1 MDANLCRKHRHG
13 APFSLRSGAVHAH
26 RGCLSCR
33 WVSTGQWLK
42 ETKLPPTQDT
52 QPHCLTLR
60 GSNSRPRGAFCL
72 GCDEL
77 KPDP

>member
-1 MDANLCRKHRHG
+1 MGANLCRKHMHG
-13 APFSLRSGAVHAH
+13 APVSLRSGAVHAH
-26 RGCLSCR
+26 RGYLSCR

-52 QPHCLTLR
+52 QPHCLTLW
-60 GSNSRPRGAFCL
+60 GSNSRPRGVFCL